1 MQRGYFS
8 KLSSSIAPGSDF
20 TPLKAPTGSVT
31 VQSPTESAIVQASV
45 LIPLAN
51 TTASSKKR
59 KNAEKTKLTTETL
72 PSTTAPVKKH
82 KRAEKTKMKTKA
94 PGPSTTMLATKK
106 PTNNEN
112 SEPTTEEPK
121 SRTMDSVCTPTPTA
135 LANVSTSVPKLK
147 NPDVPYSSTRQ
158 ERMRRKKAPNTP
170 QPLSYTKRADFQR
183 LQHDLK
189 LHKSKHGNIQIASL
203 TPQPTAMTQ
212 LKRYLERHQGKVVL
226 KFLSKYKP
234 ETAKQRVARKE
245 NKANSASEK
254 ITESLLTD
262 DLDGEQGN
270 GDEGN
275 IDRDTKKDELEDNE
289 NKENEDQSTN
299 NGENKDEAH
308 QEARRE
314 NKHYFLKYAIGHVAA
329 LVEAQEA
336 PLVVIA
342 SDVQP
347 TESVA
352 WLPNLCRRRKVPFLV
367 IREKMRLGSLVYK
380 KASPVVALTAVRT
393 EHKVQFARVLEIAR
407 KTLGEQIER
416 EKEVKRARGNSKI
429 NWDELMSKE
438 LMMAKYN
445 AGLRKF

>member
-1 MQRGYFS
+1 MLLRPLILQLRPMSKFQVLHTLCNSHYFGN
-8 KLSSSIAPGSDF
+8 LESSNWFGHS
-20 TPLKAPTGSVT
+20 
-31 VQSPTESAIVQASV
+31 
-45 LIPLAN
+45 N
-51 TTASSKKR
+51 TTVSSKKR

-72 PSTTAPVKKH
+72 PSTTAPVKKR

-158 ERMRRKKAPNTP
+158 ERMRRKKAPNAP

-212 LKRYLERHQGKVVL
+212 LKRYLKRHQAKVVL

-254 ITESLLTD
+254 LTESLLTD

-299 NGENKDEAH
+299 NGENNDEAH

-314 NKHYFLKYAIGHVAA
+314 NKHYFLKHAIGHVAA
-329 LVEAQEA
+329 LVDAQEA

-352 WLPNLCRRRKVPFLV
+352 WLPNLCRRKKVPFLV

-407 KTLGEQIER
+407 KR
-416 EKEVKRARGNSKI
+416 
-429 NWDELMSKE
+429 
-438 LMMAKYN
+438 
-445 AGLRKF
+445 